1 MNKSLMRPLKVVW
14 DLFKNCVQTKMVMLG
29 LKESKGTPNH
39 LLWRQLVKTR
49 TTIVV
54 SNGRYTFY
62 QIHFIKHN
70 LSKTIYQ
77 IPFILYLLS
86 NTVSNTIH
94 QISFIKYN
102 LSNAIYQIPFI
113 KYCLSNTICSQFFL
127 MNEWMNQW
135 INRVFLECHICR

>member
-1 MNKSLMRPLKVVW
+1 MGCLVQNKL
-14 DLFKNCVQTKMVMLG
+14 
-29 LKESKGTPNH
+29 
-39 LLWRQLVKTR
+39 TR
-49 TTIVV
+49 TTFVV

-102 LSNAIYQIPFI
+102 LSNAIYQIPLI
-113 KYCLSNTICSQFFL
+113 KYLSSNTIFQIMINKYHLSNTICSQNFFL
-127 MNEWMNQW
+127 MNQSMNQWMNQSS
-135 INRVFLECHICR
+135 ISRTAYLPLKIFSPICSKLYCLQL